1 MMIKK
6 FLTFAWLL
14 SASLVLTGCG
24 SSPPNNYYLLSAH
37 QFPAPSG
44 ETPAVGVRPIEIPEY
59 LSRQNLVYNRLDNSL
74 QVASSDM
81 WAEPLEDGI
90 QRVLV
95 LNLAGLL
102 NTQNV
107 RFFPW
112 HPKRTPDYG
121 VKVNLLQLDANKNE
135 ASLTAEWLVSRP
147 ASAESVNR
155 RLSYLQL
162 SFPSGTPKPERV
174 AAAYST
180 LLFQLSEIIAA
191 AITKDRVEGSGS
203 TAP

>member
-1 MMIKK
+1 MIKK
-6 FLTFAWLL
+6 ILPFAWLL
-14 SASLVLTGCG
+14 SAGLVLTGCG

-37 QFPAPSG
+37 PFPAPSG
-44 ETPAVGVRPIEIPEY
+44 ETPAVGIRPIEIPEY

-90 QRVLV
+90 QRVLA

-147 ASAESVNR
+147 ENAEPVNR
-155 RLSYLQL
+155 RLSQLQL
-162 SFPSGTPKPERV
+162 SFSSGSTEAEQV
-174 AAAYST
+174 AATYSK

-191 AITKDRVEGSGS
+191 AITKDGVEKSHS